1 MAGVVVPNDGQCHLD
16 NQGYYTKSL
25 DQDYPSIALLHQKI
39 KERKANLIFAVT
51 ERNKELYKQVSDNI
65 NAGKSFRNFDIAMV
79 VT

>member
-1 MAGVVVPNDGQCHLD
+1 MAGVVIPNDGQCHLD

-51 ERNKELYKQVSDNI
+51 EKNKNLYKQVGENS
-65 NAGKSFRNFDIAMV
+65 SFI
-79 VT
+79 